1 MQIVNT
7 NSFRI
12 VPVCV
17 PSVRKWGAYNMATII
32 DKFDFKF
39 ANRVTISFFFKIR
52 WPCFHLRVA
61 AVRIGRGRRRCW
73 EGLDDYD
80 YGDFDGDDGDDDHD
94 DNDDDLGR
102 LTFPDWLVVKHL
114 GECMEKDNFADLINM
129 MANNLD
135 DVDVDEEKVMV
146 VMMMRRMMRMSMS
159 T

>member
-1 MQIVNT
+1 MQCNKPFQG
-7 NSFRI
+7 SRGEE
-12 VPVCV
+12 
-17 PSVRKWGAYNMATII
+17 RKRTEEM
-32 DKFDFKF
+32 
-39 ANRVTISFFFKIR
+39 
-52 WPCFHLRVA
+52 L
-61 AVRIGRGRRRCW
+61 GRRVVKVEPCA
-73 EGLDDYD
+73 
-80 YGDFDGDDGDDDHD
+80 
-94 DNDDDLGR
+94 DNRHQISCR

>member
-1 MQIVNT
+1 M
-7 NSFRI
+7 R
-12 VPVCV
+12 
-17 PSVRKWGAYNMATII
+17 R
-32 DKFDFKF
+32 
-39 ANRVTISFFFKIR
+39 
-52 WPCFHLRVA
+52 
-61 AVRIGRGRRRCW
+61 GRGRRRCW

-94 DNDDDLGR
+94 DHDDDLDR

-135 DVDVDEEKVMV
+135 DVDVDEEKVMMV
-146 VMMMRRMMRMSMS
+146 NMMGRMVRMMMPTSS